1 MTAPRRSRRGNRGRT
16 ARIRAH
22 RPRAHRAWGS
32 RGRGEWRRAAALAAT
47 LLAPIGVLAG
57 CDRVGS
63 PQPAAVRGLDLAS
76 TEPRATSAATG
87 GTLRLV
93 TGTVDSL
100 DPARSYAPGVWN
112 VMRLYTRQLVTFAT
126 KPGDAGTRVVPD
138 LATSLGQTTDGGR
151 TWVYR
156 LRPGLRW
163 DDGRPVTARDV
174 KYGIERM
181 FASDLLAGGPTWV
194 VSLLD
199 DRAAPY
205 DGPYRDRTPGRL
217 GLRSVST
224 PDDRTVVFRLVRP
237 FADWD
242 KVLALP
248 GSTPVPADR
257 DGGARYG
264 AHPASLG
271 PYQVAG
277 PNSRGVLTF
286 TRNRFWSRAVD
297 PVRAALPD
305 RIELAT
311 DVLPAER
318 DRRVLTGQADADLS
332 GSGLQPEGAAT
343 VLADPALAARAD
355 DPTTGTLRLLA
366 MPGAVQPF
374 ENVHCRKAVQ
384 YAVDKAAMKE
394 AVGGASAA
402 ALATTLW
409 PRALPGYPA
418 VAPYPGGEGNR
429 GDEAAAR
436 AELTRCGRPDGFAV
450 NLAVVADGRGP
461 ACAAATVRALARVGI
476 RVTVATYPRSQ
487 FRSVVAGAPAVVRR
501 DRLGLIL
508 ADWSADFPS
517 PYAFLV
523 PLADSRS
530 IRPSGNPNLAEL
542 GNAGLEQAVDEAT
555 ATLDP
560 VQATRAWRDVETLV
574 MQAAAYAPLI
584 EDRALLLAGARLRN
598 VYVHPVYHGYDVVSL
613 GVS

>member
-1 MTAPRRSRRGNRGRT
+1 MTAPRLRGELRRG
-16 ARIRAH
+16 
-22 RPRAHRAWGS
+22 
-32 RGRGEWRRAAALAAT
+32 AAALVVT
-47 LLAPIGVLAG
+47 VSLVAG
-57 CDRVGS
+57 CDRVAA
-63 PQPAAVRGLDLAS
+63 PQPAAVRGLDLA
-76 TEPRATSAATG
+76 EAGPRAASAASG

-93 TGTVDSL
+93 TGAVDSL
-100 DPARSYAPGVWN
+100 DPARSYAPGTWN
-112 VMRLYTRQLVTFAT
+112 VMRLYTRQLVTYAV

-138 LATSLGQTTDGGR
+138 LAAGLGQSTDGGR

-163 DDGRPVTARDV
+163 DDGRPVNSRDV
-174 KYGIERM
+174 KYGVERA
-181 FASDLLAGGPTWV
+181 FASDVLAGGPTWLV
-194 VSLLD
+194 GLLD

-224 PDDRTVVFRLVRP
+224 PDDRTVIFRLVRP
-237 FADWD
+237 FADFD

-257 DGGARYG
+257 DGGPGYG
-264 AHPASLG
+264 ARPASLG
-271 PYQVAG
+271 PYRVAG
-277 PNSRGVLTF
+277 PDARGVLVF
-286 TRNRFWSRAVD
+286 TRNRFWSRALD

-311 DVLPAER
+311 NVLPAER
-318 DRRVLTGQADADLS
+318 DRRVLAGRADADVS

-355 DPTTGTLRLLA
+355 DPTTGTVRLLA
-366 MPGAVQPF
+366 MPSAVQPF

-384 YAVDKAAMKE
+384 YAVDKAAVKDG
-394 AVGGASAA
+394 VGGASAA

-418 VAPYPGGEGNR
+418 VAPYPSGDGNR
-429 GDEAAAR
+429 GDQAAAH
-436 AELTRCGRPDGFAV
+436 AELARCGRPAGFAV
-450 NLAVVADGRGP
+450 NLAVLADGRGP
-461 ACAAATVRALARVGI
+461 ACAEATARALARVGI
-476 RVTVATYPRSQ
+476 RVTVTRYPRSQ

-542 GNAGLEQAVDEAT
+542 GDAGLEQAVDEAT

-560 VQATRAWRDVETLV
+560 VQATAAWRAVETLA
-574 MQAAAYAPLI
+574 MQAASYVPLI
-584 EDRALLLAGARLRN
+584 EDRALLLAGPRLRN